1 MSSYADML
9 ASKATHTIPGRE
21 YNRYLDS
28 FVDPSG
34 RISQFYEVPLLQEQ
48 PWSHLRDRVFPTFV
62 QFLRSKSLNPETAE
76 GVLVALFLGD
86 RCHLIEGPRFLQAFR
101 EIEGL
106 SSSAFHFRVLQWLA
120 R

>member
-1 MSSYADML
+1 MASYADILTAKAVFTL
-9 ASKATHTIPGRE
+9 AGSD

-28 FVDPSG
+28 FIDPTG
-34 RISQFYEVPLLQEQ
+34 RISLFYEVPLLQER
-48 PWSHLRDRVFPTFV
+48 PWSHLRDQVFPAFV
-62 QFLRSKSLNPETAE
+62 RFLRSKSLDPETGE
-76 GVLVALFLGD
+76 GVLVAFFLGE
-86 RCHLIEGPRFLQAFR
+86 RCYLIEGPKFLQAFR